1 MGARWPRALAAMLLA
16 AGAGSVGALV
26 MLAAPA
32 SAAASS
38 APCGGQLQLPCPP
51 SAQVSATSS
60 EMSGTITITW
70 TPSKS
75 VDTVTPGPANL
86 AWQPQ
91 GSGAPPDPATIP
103 TQSAPLEGCSPGN
116 LGQPVV
122 CTYSWPSSLLNN
134 GYVLNGQYTLTASA
148 KECLIVVGCSTVT
161 SVTPTPIIGVANPAV
176 APTGVKAAL
185 VPGSNPEAIQVSW
198 APNPEPDIVGY
209 VVYSGTSTTPF
220 CMVDSSAAHP
230 LTYSC
235 QGIPTKNGN
244 YSFHVVA
251 YRYGSTFSDQIA
263 KQVAGAFSANTP
275 NVSVTGITAPV
286 TTLPVTN
293 TLGNIGV
300 VTGPAKNGATSG
312 AGRTSGTII
321 LAVPSIPSVASTTTT
336 TVGGDFSPVLPYG
349 TTSST
354 NSTIDPSALSVPS
367 KHKGSSVATI
377 AAVGAGLLVATIAL
391 HGVWLRSEVRRSG
404 QLEPLDPESYSRH

>member
-1 MGARWPRALAAMLLA
+1 MGARWPRALAAMLLV

-26 MLAAPA
+26 LLAAPA
-32 SAAASS
+32 SATATS

-51 SAQVSATSS
+51 MAQVSATSS

-91 GSGAPPDPATIP
+91 ASGAPADPAPIP
-103 TQSAPLEGCSPGN
+103 TQSASLEGCSPGN

-134 GYVLNGQYTLTASA
+134 GYVLNGQYAVTTSA
-148 KECLIVVGCSTVT
+148 KECLIVVGCSTVS
-161 SVTPTPIIGVANPAV
+161 SVTQTIGVENPAV

-198 APNPEPDIVGY
+198 TPNPEPDIVGY

-220 CMVDSSAAHP
+220 CQVNSSPANP
-230 LTYSC
+230 LSYSC

-251 YRYGSTFSDQIA
+251 YRYGNTFNDQVA
-263 KQVAGAFSANTP
+263 KQVAGASSANTP

-300 VTGPAKNGATSG
+300 VTGPAKNGTTSG
-312 AGRTSGTII
+312 AGRTSGTVI
-321 LAVPSIPSVASTTTT
+321 LAVPSVASTTTT
-336 TVGGDFSPVLPYG
+336 TLGGDFSPVLPYG
-349 TTSST
+349 TTTSTSST
-354 NSTIDPSALSVPS
+354 VDPSALSVPT